1 MSEFADLNP
10 IECPL
15 DGLNLIEAS
24 AGTGKTWNI
33 CGLYVRLLIEKE
45 LTVNQIL
52 VVTFTKAA
60 TAELR
65 DRIRQRIVDM
75 LDALSSDR
83 GTTKD
88 AFINDLMAHLKAQG
102 LSESHIQARL
112 KLARESF
119 DEAAIFTIHGFCQRA
134 LGDAPFSAGQP
145 FQLEA
150 VEDDSEGLE
159 QVVQDFWRR
168 YIAHPVPEPISVDD
182 LSKASPETEALPPIE
197 PMTPMLAQYLIQRK
211 DSPTKLAELLKAVLG
226 QPLASHQWPQDL
238 YKVTAPDSTEIES
251 AFDEARTIW
260 QRDVGLSVAN
270 SLNEAF
276 ADGRLNGRQ
285 YSKEKIDQGVREW
298 TDWFSSRNPTGG
310 HHRIKDNRLSLYRQ
324 DKLAEGQGT
333 KKNMRPPEHEFFA
346 AAENLLIACE
356 AQDKALEYARLRV
369 LRRLVA
375 EVPDAL
381 RQRRRQQR
389 VVSFDDMLANLH
401 RALVTDQGAEL
412 AKALRTRFPAALID
426 EFQDTD
432 PLQFGI
438 FRKIYVP
445 EDEPGLP
452 LFLVGDPKQAIYR
465 FRNADLHTYLLAQQ
479 EARHKHSLPN
489 NQRSVPG
496 LIGAGNAL
504 FGVNKQAFLQ
514 LGINYRP
521 VGLGQKQASLA
532 PLTDKSGEE
541 RADFQIWTLRTGD
554 DGVPTREEAKQLA
567 ANATVG
573 EIVRLLNAGL
583 AGEIRLGD
591 RELTA
596 GDIAVLVRS
605 HREGKLMRRTLE
617 AQGVACV
624 ELSLASVWTTLEAE
638 ELERILL
645 AIAEKRDSLLR
656 AALATDLL
664 GGTAET
670 LEALGQDE
678 ASFFTRVTRF
688 AGYRDLW
695 EKKGFPVMFRQLLRD
710 EAVESRLLGQ
720 SSGERR
726 LTNLL
731 HLGELLASAAQ
742 SHEGIDALLRW
753 LHGCRTETTG
763 GEGAQLRLESDSQR
777 VKIVTIHKS
786 KGLEYPVVFCPFL
799 WDGYRNSKAKQPD
812 LRQYYDPAPEVSAS
826 ITDFDP
832 ASYGGEP
839 VKALL
844 RFEDAAESVRLMY
857 VALTRAVYR
866 SYLIAGVYSKVNKTG
881 PTFGESSKSL
891 LNWLVCGNGIDTEDW
906 FDNQKS
912 KQRTPDSINQAWQAL
927 LQAPRGNVTSS
938 LAVEPLPVATVLP
951 ELAKANDSPVF
962 AARQI
967 SRTVEEAWNRGSF
980 SGMIRHRP
988 VGEEGADHDQDVQSP
1003 KKRSPKPDDLD
1014 ASDILNFPQGA
1025 FAGNCLHSLFEHAD
1039 FAVST
1044 QWPTAIDRALT
1055 DYPQRGAETVRE
1067 QMEGV
1072 LANVLNT
1079 PIPNG
1084 AGDTYLLAHVPRAD
1098 QLREL
1103 SFTLG
1108 VKRVE
1113 ARPLNALIKRVGLD
1127 VPRLSFRDIQG
1138 YLNGAIDL
1146 VFRQAGRYYLLDW
1159 KSNHLGYSVQDYT
1172 LPRLRDEMREH
1183 AYSLQSLVYT
1193 LALHRFLTSRLPD
1206 YSYERDFGGAYYLF
1220 VRGVRPDW
1228 EDDNEFPTGVL
1239 HERTPM
1245 ETVMAFDQLLR
1256 GQDDV

>member
-10 IECPL
+10 LECPL

-75 LDALSSDR
+75 LNAVSGDCEAS
-83 GTTKD
+83 TD

-168 YIAHPVPEPISVDD
+168 HIAHPAPEPIAVEPPSE
-182 LSKASPETEALPPIE
+182 ASLGTEGLPPIG

-226 QPLASHQWPQDL
+226 QPLASHQWPKDL
-238 YKVTAPDSTEIES
+238 YEVTAPDSTEIE
-251 AFDEARTIW
+251 ALFEEARVVWSSSHQSILEMLLKASAEKQISQVTHKQESIEQGYQEW
-260 QRDVGLSVAN
+260 Q
-270 SLNEAF
+270 
-276 ADGRLNGRQ
+276 
-285 YSKEKIDQGVREW
+285 
-298 TDWFSSRNPTGG
+298 TWFGSMNATGG
-310 HHRIKDNRLSLYRQ
+310 LLLPKGNRLGVFRESQLIKATNKNKQ
-324 DKLAEGQGT
+324 TPVHPFFKLADKLM
-333 KKNMRPPEHEFFA
+333 K
-346 AAENLLIACE
+346 ACE

-389 VVSFDDMLANLH
+389 VVSFDDMLGNLH
-401 RALVTDQGAEL
+401 RALVTDQGDEL

-489 NQRSVPG
+489 NQRSVSG

-521 VGLGQKQASLA
+521 VGLGQKQATLA

-567 ANATVG
+567 ANVTVG

-583 AGEIRLGD
+583 AGEIKVGD

-720 SSGERR
+720 SAGERR

-731 HLGELLASAAQ
+731 HLGELLATAAQ

-786 KGLEYPVVFCPFL
+786 KGLEYHFVFCPFL

-812 LRQYYDPAPEVSAS
+812 VRQYYDPAPEVSAS

-866 SYLIAGVYSKVNKTG
+866 SYLIAGVYSTVTKG
-881 PTFGESSKSL
+881 GRSYGESSRSL
-891 LNWLVCGNGIDTEDW
+891 LNWLVCGKEITPEDW
-906 FDNQKS
+906 IDS
-912 KQRTPDSINQAWQAL
+912 KKNPQRTPESILEAWESLTQE
-927 LQAPRGNVTSS
+927 TSVEVSPS

-951 ELAKANDSPVF
+951 ELAKSNDFPTF
-962 AARQI
+962 AARQF
-967 SRTVEEAWNRGSF
+967 SRTLEEAWNRGSF
-980 SGMIRHRP
+980 SGMIRHRA
-988 VGEEGADHDQDVQSP
+988 VGEEGADHDQDIQSP

-1039 FAVST
+1039 FAAST

-1079 PIPNG
+1079 TLPNG

-1113 ARPLNALIKRVGLD
+1113 ARPLNALINQAGLD

-1146 VFRQAGRYYLLDW
+1146 VFRHAGRYYLLDW

-1172 LPRLRDEMREH
+1172 LPRLQDEMREH

-1193 LALHRFLTSRLPD
+1193 LALHRFLTSRIPD

-1228 EDDNEFPTGVL
+1228 KDDNGLPTGVL
-1239 HERTPM
+1239 YERTPL